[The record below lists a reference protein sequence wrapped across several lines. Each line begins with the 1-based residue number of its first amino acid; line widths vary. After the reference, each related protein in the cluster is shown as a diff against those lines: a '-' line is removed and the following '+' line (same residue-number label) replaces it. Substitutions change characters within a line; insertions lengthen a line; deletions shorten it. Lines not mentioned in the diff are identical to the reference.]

1 MSNVTI
7 TEISRNLSDYI
18 NRVAYRGE
26 SFVVIRGNKPLAELR
41 PLSVGKKLGELEEA
55 LKSLPKLSQE
65 ELNEFTKDLSD
76 IRIQGNMERLRDPW
90 EYS

>member
-1 MSNVTI
+1 MSRVTI

-41 PLSVGKKLGELEEA
+41 PLSVGKKLGELEEV